1 MRTAIGM
8 ATGFV
13 GEHRRPHRAGIKRGI
28 VTRLLGNT
36 GNARG
41 ITVLTDVHHQIRTYR
56 RAERHHI
63 CELGTIAR
71 EPVHNPA
78 GGRLIDDV
86 VGGLIKTGDAHV
98 GTGAALVLNLIAAGN
113 GICEQYLGIILTTNA
128 GGIAGCIAGGEIGL
142 NGIAGEGGGRERQ
155 QSQGQN

>member
-28 VTRLLGNT
+28 VTRLLGNP

-41 ITVLTDVHHQIRTYR
+41 ITVLTDVHHQIGAHR
-56 RAERHHI
+56 RAVGYHV
-63 CELGTIAR
+63 CQLTAIAR
-71 EPVHNPA
+71 QPRDNPA
-78 GGRLIDDV
+78 GGCLINHV